1 MSSKTAQLKYLFNE
15 VIASTLDEMP
25 FLRERN
31 LERHLRLSLDFYVS
45 SFDADLK
52 LANSAFS
59 NDVKDWLD
67 MAHRFQTSIK
77 QTKKTPDIDWQS
89 IYKIIIGMNYLE
101 MGGFDDLEGGMK
113 RPLITDIDFVS
124 EHFTIKE
131 LNILNGYFN
140 LIEEKAK
147 SQEEKLELWGN
158 SLMPMESRILLL
170 SQDTLDAE
178 ELIAQSANVTFLPE
192 DVAGKFG
199 QYNMEVSEFYLSER
213 MPEFTVIDH
222 IIQQIECIFD
232 IQPNLQNSNIV
243 PLFK

>member
-1 MSSKTAQLKYLFNE
+1 MSSKTAQLKDLFNE
-15 VIASTLDEMP
+15 VISSTLDEMP

-31 LERHLRLSLDFYVS
+31 LERHLQLSLDFYVS
-45 SFDADLK
+45 SFDADFK

-77 QTKKTPDIDWQS
+77 QTNQTPDWQS
-89 IYKIIIGMNYLE
+89 IYKIIIGKSYLE
-101 MGGFDDLEGGMK
+101 MGGFDDLEGGMN

-140 LIEEKAK
+140 LIEEKEK
-147 SQEEKLELWGN
+147 PREEQLDLWGN
-158 SLMPMESRILLL
+158 PLMPIESRILLL
-170 SQDTLDAE
+170 SEDTLEAE
-178 ELIAQSANVTFLPE
+178 ELIAQSANHTFLPE
-192 DVAGKFG
+192 GIVGKFG

-213 MPEFTVIDH
+213 MPQFKVVSD
-222 IIQQIECIFD
+222 IIEQINSVFNT
-232 IQPNLQNSNIV
+232 QPSHDNGKIV